1 MTIPRHTALVL
12 ALTCFFTLQAGA
24 QTDKAIYQK
33 EQELQKL
40 REEIQVFESKLRDSE
55 KQERVT
61 LDRLDNME
69 KQSTLIR
76 KLLRSLAGKEKLLVS
91 QIDSAESSIEDLER
105 QLLFLKSHYAGYVSS
120 VYKHG
125 RVYDLELLF
134 SSKNLN
140 QLSIRIEYLKRFSDQ
155 RAEDLQRILNN
166 KNLLEGHYTQLE
178 HALDDHRKLVTE
190 KTREQNVLSRKA
202 TERQR
207 MLNRIR
213 KDKKT
218 YRAELDRKNK
228 AARQIQGLIA
238 ELIEKERANKAPT
251 AGASK
256 TTPAGRTPAVD
267 PAAAAAFAARKGG
280 LRWPV
285 SSKSIASRFG
295 RQVHPVLKTVTQN
308 AGVDIAIPF
317 GSDVNAVAGGQVSII
332 KFIPGY
338 GNVLI
343 LDHGGGYRTVYAH
356 LSEIHVSETEAVREG
371 QRIGTSGD
379 TIAGAVL
386 HFELWKDRDTQNPE
400 LWLLRG
406 R

>member
-1 MTIPRHTALVL
+1 LRQTIGLFALAVIWTLLATA
-12 ALTCFFTLQAGA
+12 QS
-24 QTDKAIYQK
+24 DKAIYQK

-40 REEIQVFESKLRDSE
+40 REEIQVFESRLRNSE
-55 KQERVT
+55 KQERAT
-61 LDRLDNME
+61 LDRLDNLE

-76 KLLRSLAGKEKLLVS
+76 KLLRSLVSKEQLLTS
-91 QIDSAESSIEDLER
+91 QIDSARGSIDDLER
-105 QLLFLKSHYAGYVSS
+105 QLSFLKSHYAGYVSS
-120 VYKHG
+120 VYKHA

-155 RAEDLQRILNN
+155 RAKDLQSIQEN
-166 KNLLEGHYTQLE
+166 KELLEGQYAQLE
-178 HALDDHRKLVTE
+178 SALEDHRKLLTE
-190 KTREQNVLSRKA
+190 KTREQKTLSGKT

-213 KDKKT
+213 KDNKT

-228 AARQIQGLIA
+228 AAREIQGLIA
-238 ELIEKERANKAPT
+238 SLIEKERTRRTPGTT
-251 AGASK
+251 ASSAS
-256 TTPAGRTPAVD
+256 PSARAPAVD

-285 SSKSIASRFG
+285 SSTSIASRFG

-308 AGVDIAIPF
+308 AGVDIATPF
-317 GSDVNAVAGGQVSII
+317 GSDVLAVAGGEVSII

-356 LSEIHVSETEAVREG
+356 LSEIHVTETETVREG
-371 QRIGTSGD
+371 HRIGTSGD
-379 TIAGAVL
+379 TIAGDVL

-400 LWLLRG
+400 LWLSRH

>member
-1 MTIPRHTALVL
+1 MTSLRYIAGLLCLLFAV
-12 ALTCFFTLQAGA
+12 ALQARA

-61 LDRLDNME
+61 LDRLDDLE

-76 KLLRSLAGKEKLLVS
+76 KLLRTLASKERLLVS
-91 QIDSAESSIEDLER
+91 QIDSAETSITELER
-105 QLLFLKSHYAGYVSS
+105 QLTFLKSHYAGYVSS

-155 RAEDLQRILNN
+155 RAEDLQRILQN
-166 KNLLEGHYTQLE
+166 KGTLELEYRQLE
-178 HALDDHRKLVTE
+178 TTLDDHRKLVTE
-190 KTREQNVLSRKA
+190 KTREQTVLSRKA
-202 TERQR
+202 SERQR
-207 MLNRIR
+207 ILNRIR

-228 AARQIQGLIA
+228 AAREIQGLIA
-238 ELIEKERANKAPT
+238 SLIEKERTRKDRTT
-251 AGASK
+251 AS
-256 TTPAGRTPAVD
+256 PSPSGRTTAVD
-267 PAAAAAFAARKGG
+267 PAAATAFAARKGD

-285 SSKSIASRFG
+285 SSTAIASRFG

-308 AGVDIAIPF
+308 AGVDISVPF
-317 GSDVNAVAGGQVSII
+317 GSDVLAVAAGEVSII

-356 LSEIHVSETEAVREG
+356 LSEIHVAETEPVREG

>member
-1 MTIPRHTALVL
+1 MTTPRHTALVL
-12 ALTCFFTLQAGA
+12 ALTCLFTLQAGA

-76 KLLRSLAGKEKLLVS
+76 KLLRSLAGKEQLLVS
-91 QIDSAESSIEDLER
+91 QIDSAENSIEDLER

-140 QLSIRIEYLKRFSDQ
+140 QLSLRIEYLKRFSDQ
-155 RAEDLQRILNN
+155 RAEDLQRILAS
-166 KNLLEGHYTQLE
+166 KNLLQGHYTQLE

-238 ELIEKERANKAPT
+238 ELIEKERAGKAPT

-256 TTPAGRTPAVD
+256 TAPTGRTPAVD

>member
-12 ALTCFFTLQAGA
+12 ALICFFTLQAGA

-76 KLLRSLAGKEKLLVS
+76 KLLRSLAGKEQLLVS
-91 QIDSAESSIEDLER
+91 QIDSAESSIEALER

-238 ELIEKERANKAPT
+238 ELIEKERATKAPT
-251 AGASK
+251 VGASK
-256 TTPAGRTPAVD
+256 TAPAGRTPAVD